1 MPQRPM
7 QRFSLLL
14 LFFASFSLHA
24 QVSKVVRGTMV
35 DERTKNEVDEIEIS
49 LKNIKTGQE
58 FKTESGEDGLF
69 EFKNVPL
76 GDYKFHVIDEDYQD
90 NSFPVKL
97 TEDHL
102 ENFTFGTSISA
113 RLKVSWLFNWG
124 DRKITSKEGKEVVVE
139 HYWSH
144 MLGRVILTIYGLCLV
159 LVFFYSI
166 LQLSLSIAYV
176 RRKHRKS
183 VVNPFAFKGRI
194 NQQDFL
200 TTLLITHVLLGL
212 IGGVLFLVFNDY
224 KELLEYKLLLVLV
237 AIVFVVFTVLNLAQA
252 VKRSHDI
259 GKSGWMVLIPLY
271 AIYLLFAK
279 GEDNDNPYGPLSV
292 ATKEEDKPIYN
303 PENTPKVTVQL
314 PMFNELYVAER
325 IIETI
330 AQFDYPKDKLQ
341 IQVLDDSTDET
352 KDVIAKKVAEVA
364 ARGINIQH
372 IHRVDRTGYK
382 AGALDAAMDRV
393 ESEFIAIFDA
403 DFIPDPD
410 FLQKTMPYFSN
421 DKVGVVQ
428 TRWGHINKSY
438 SILTELQAFGLNGH
452 FAIEQGGRNASG
464 HFINF
469 NGTGGI
475 WRKKCIEEAGG
486 WEHDTL
492 TEDLDLSYRA
502 QIKGWQFRYLEDVI
516 APAELPITMSA
527 LKSQQHRWMKGGAEC
542 FVKMWKTLLTA
553 KNVKLM
559 DRVHGL
565 SHLFN
570 STVFF
575 FILIVSLLSL
585 VVLHIKDSFSD
596 LNYILQYMG
605 VFIVS
610 TLFLMYYYWNAYRD
624 KTENTLGSLFRFT
637 GRFFQFL
644 VVSMG
649 LSLSNTVAVIE
660 GYLGIKS
667 SFVRTPKFN
676 VLQKSEFKGNKY
688 DKKSLSIIN
697 IMEAV
702 LMVVF
707 GFTAVNRA
715 IYGDL
720 GMLPFHLMLSI
731 GYGVIFFSTMKE
743 IRADQG

>member
-1 MPQRPM
+1 MTRIYLVI
-7 QRFSLLL
+7 FTLLCS
-14 LFFASFSLHA
+14 FALEA
-24 QVSKVVRGTMV
+24 QVSKIVTGKMIDQKTE
-35 DERTKNEVDEIEIS
+35 DPIEEVELM
-49 LKNIKTGQE
+49 LKNTTTKAEYIAETDDEGK
-58 FKTESGEDGLF
+58 FA
-69 EFKNVPL
+69 FKNVPF
-76 GDYKFHVIDEDYQD
+76 GKYEFHVTDKDYND
-90 NSFPVKL
+90 NTFKIEL
-97 TEDHL
+97 TEEHAN
-102 ENFTFGTSISA
+102 NFTFGSDITAS
-113 RLKVSWLFNWG
+113 LKVSWMFNWG
-124 DRKITSKEGKEVVVE
+124 DRKVKTASGKTIVKE

-144 MLGRVILTIYGLCLV
+144 LTGKIVLTIYGLCLL
-159 LVFFYSI
+159 LVFFYSV

-176 RRKHRKS
+176 RNRKK
-183 VVNPFAFKGRI
+183 K
-194 NQQDFL
+194 NQE
-200 TTLLITHVLLGL
+200 VKP
-212 IGGVLFLVFNDY
+212 VFD
-224 KELLEYKLLLVLV
+224 
-237 AIVFVVFTVLNLAQA
+237 
-252 VKRSHDI
+252 
-259 GKSGWMVLIPLY
+259 P
-271 AIYLLFAK
+271 
-279 GEDNDNPYGPLSV
+279 
-292 ATKEEDKPIYN
+292 AT
-303 PENTPKVTVQL
+303 TPKVTVQL
-314 PMFNELYVAER
+314 PMFNELYVADR

-330 AQFDYPKDKLQ
+330 ANFDYPADKLQ

-393 ESEFIAIFDA
+393 EGDFIAIFDA

-410 FLQKTMPYFSN
+410 FLQKTMPYFK
-421 DKVGVVQ
+421 DEKIGVVQ
-428 TRWGHINKSY
+428 TRWGHINKNY

-452 FAIEQGGRNASG
+452 FAIEQGGRNAAG

-469 NGTGGI
+469 NGTGGV
-475 WRKKCIEEAGG
+475 WRKKCIEDAGG

-502 QIKGWQFRYLEDVI
+502 QIKGWKFKYLEDVI

-559 DRVHGL
+559 DRVHGM

-570 STVFF
+570 SSVFV

-585 VVLHIKDSFSD
+585 VVLQIKDSFSD

-605 VFIVS
+605 IFVIS
-610 TLFLMYYYWNAYRD
+610 TVFLMYYYWNAFRD
-624 KTENTLGSLFRFT
+624 KNENKVGSFFRFV

-676 VLQKSEFKGNKY
+676 VSKKSEFKGNKY

-697 IMEAV
+697 IAEGI
-702 LMVVF
+702 LMVTF

-720 GMLPFHLMLSI
+720 GMLPFHLMLAC
-731 GYGVIFFSTMKE
+731 GYGVIFFSTLKE
-743 IRADQG
+743 IRTSGQ

>member
-1 MPQRPM
+1 MRI
-7 QRFSLLL
+7 LLL
-14 LFFASFSLHA
+14 VCTLLLTGMVNAT
-24 QVSKVVRGTMV
+24 SKENIQTCKLVTGKLIDQRTERIA
-35 DERTKNEVDEIEIS
+35 DEVEVT
-49 LKNIKTGQE
+49 LKNKKTGKVYSAE
-58 FKTESGEDGLF
+58 SDENGVFKI
-69 EFKNVPL
+69 KNVPL
-76 GDYKFHVIDEDYQD
+76 GAYAFHVTDKDYTDQT
-90 NSFPVKL
+90 FTTEL
-97 TEDHL
+97 TEKHL
-102 ENFTFGTSISA
+102 KVYTYGTPIPVS
-113 RLKVSWLFNWG
+113 LKVSWLFNWG
-124 DRKITSKEGKEVVVE
+124 DRKVKLANGKYIIKE

-144 MLGRVILTIYGLCLV
+144 LVAKIVMVIYGLCLV
-159 LVFFYSI
+159 LVFFYSC
-166 LQLSLSIAYV
+166 LQLSLAIAYV
-176 RRKHRKS
+176 RNKKKK
-183 VVNPFAFKGRI
+183 N
-194 NQQDFL
+194 
-200 TTLLITHVLLGL
+200 
-212 IGGVLFLVFNDY
+212 
-224 KELLEYKLLLVLV
+224 V
-237 AIVFVVFTVLNLAQA
+237 APKPVY
-252 VKRSHDI
+252 D
-259 GKSGWMVLIPLY
+259 P
-271 AIYLLFAK
+271 
-279 GEDNDNPYGPLSV
+279 
-292 ATKEEDKPIYN
+292 AT
-303 PENTPKVTVQL
+303 TPKVTIQL

-330 AQFDYPKDKLQ
+330 AQFDYPADKLQ

-364 ARGINIQH
+364 ARGVNIQH

-393 ESEFIAIFDA
+393 EGDFIAIFDA

-410 FLQKTMPYFSN
+410 FLIRTMPSFDADN
-421 DKVGVVQ
+421 IGVVQ
-428 TRWGHINKSY
+428 TRWGHINKTY

-452 FAIEQGGRNASG
+452 FAIEQGGRSSAG
-464 HFINF
+464 HYINF

-475 WRKKCIEEAGG
+475 WRKKCIEDAGG

-502 QIKGWQFRYLEDVI
+502 QIKGWKFRYLEDVI

-542 FVKMWKTLLTA
+542 FVKMWKRLLTA
-553 KNVKLM
+553 KNVKFA

-570 STVFF
+570 SSVFM
-575 FILIVSLLSL
+575 FILVVSLLSL

-596 LNYILQYMG
+596 LNYILQYMAF
-605 VFIVS
+605 FIIS
-610 TLFLMYYYWNAYRD
+610 TIFLMYYYWNSYRD
-624 KTENTLGSLFRFT
+624 KTERKFSSFIRFV

-676 VLQKSEFKGNKY
+676 VSVKSEFKGNKY

-697 IMEAV
+697 ILEGI

-707 GFTAVNRA
+707 GYTAVVRA
-715 IYGDL
+715 VYGDF
-720 GMLPFHLMLSI
+720 GMLPFHLMLAC
-731 GYGVIFFSTMKE
+731 GYGVIFFSTLKE
-743 IRADQG
+743 NRISAQ